1 MKSRI
6 INSVLIIL
14 LGCCSLAV
22 AQKRPVTVTSVITP
36 PYTVYLDD
44 YAEKWKVNLVF
55 GDLNESSWNVA
66 IKVKITSDKFSAQ
79 TDLNFNN
86 GGPIVLNTGVPYQLS
101 YQDLRTYLDPSSL
114 VVSGSGTELF
124 RQQGRLPEGFYTF
137 CVQVIDYTSG
147 VAISHESCVSTWIL
161 LNDPPRVINPLCGAY
176 IKPSNPQNFNFLWQL
191 VSTSPSMQLGAEYQ
205 ITIQEMIDKKGDPRS
220 AINNGNTFPIFQS
233 PWQTASSFHYGV
245 SEPRLDVGEIYIYQI
260 QARDRGGKDAFKN
273 DGFSEVCWFYYG
285 YPEGANIKVRRPSSQ
300 YHFAYQHL

>member
-245 SEPRLDVGEIYIYQI
+245 SEPRLEEEKMLLKMMGLAKSVGFIMVTQKEPI
-260 QARDRGGKDAFKN
+260 
-273 DGFSEVCWFYYG
+273 
-285 YPEGANIKVRRPSSQ
+285 
-300 YHFAYQHL
+300 